1 MTPIHVPQIDE
12 TASYEC
18 WLENGLLV
26 MFHVIIERSWRNYQ
40 HDRDTPPDE
49 ICETEYI
56 NLKIDSLFNEDG
68 EVDLPMCLNTNDYG
82 LRNSTNSSISP
93 SVY

>member
-56 NLKIDSLFNEDG
+56 NLKIDGLFNEDG
-68 EVDLPMCLNTNDYG
+68 EVDLPIEEIEELENKLLEYV
-82 LRNSTNSSISP
+82 P
-93 SVY
+93 KYKE